1 MGHPAGTLRGLTA
14 RTASR
19 QTDRSAATRARLVKA
34 ARELFGER
42 PYADVGTEEIVRR
55 ARVTRG
61 ALYHHFT
68 DKRDLF
74 RSVHEQLEAELVD
87 SIARQLADATS
98 TDPVEGLRTGARSYL
113 DACEDPS
120 FARITLIDA
129 PAVLGWEES
138 RRIDEEYALKL
149 ILFGLEGAME
159 AGAFRRRPVLPLAHL
174 MLGTMGEAG
183 LRIAN
188 GEGSRDEVEDA
199 LMALLDGLRS

>member
-1 MGHPAGTLRGLTA
+1 MAGRAGTLSGLTA
-14 RTASR
+14 STGSR
-19 QTDRSAATRARLVKA
+19 QTDRSAATRARLVSA
-34 ARELFGER
+34 ARELFAER
-42 PYADVGTEEIVRR
+42 PYAEVGTEEIVRR

-87 SIARQLADATS
+87 AIAKQLTETVTS
-98 TDPVEGLRTGARSYL
+98 DPVEALRIGARTYL

-129 PAVLGWEES
+129 PAVLGWAEW
-138 RRIDEEYALKL
+138 RRIDEEYALKVIVL
-149 ILFGLEGAME
+149 GLEGAMQ
-159 AGAFRRRPVLPLAHL
+159 AGAFRRRPVLPLAYL

-183 LRIAN
+183 LRVAN
-188 GEGSRDEVEDA
+188 GEGRRDEVEDA

>member
-1 MGHPAGTLRGLTA
+1 VDRRAGTLSGLTA
-14 RTASR
+14 GTTSR

-34 ARELFGER
+34 ARELFAER

-129 PAVLGWEES
+129 PAVLGWAEW

-149 ILFGLEGAME
+149 IVLGLEGAME
-159 AGAFRRRPVLPLAHL
+159 AGAFRRHPVLPLAQL
-174 MLGTMGEAG
+174 MLATMGEAG
-183 LRIAN
+183 LRVAN
-188 GEGSRDEVEDA
+188 GEGTRKEVEGA

>member
-1 MGHPAGTLRGLTA
+1 LTAGTS
-14 RTASR
+14 SR
-19 QTDRSAATRARLVKA
+19 QTDRSAATRARLLKA

-74 RSVHEQLEAELVD
+74 RAVHEQLEAELVD
-87 SIARQLADATS
+87 AIARQLAAATS
-98 TDPVEGLRTGARSYL
+98 TDPVEGLRTGARTYL
-113 DACEDPS
+113 DACEDRS

-129 PAVLGWEES
+129 PAVLGWTEW
-138 RRIDEEYALKL
+138 RRIDEEYALKVIVL
-149 ILFGLEGAME
+149 GLEGAME
-159 AGAFRRRPVLPLAHL
+159 AGAFRRQPVLPLAQL

-183 LRIAN
+183 LRVAN
-188 GEGSRDEVEDA
+188 GEGSRDEVENA

>member
-1 MGHPAGTLRGLTA
+1 LSAGTGT
-14 RTASR
+14 R
-19 QTDRSAATRARLVKA
+19 QSDRSAATRARLVKA
-34 ARELFGER
+34 AHELFAER

-74 RSVHEQLEAELVD
+74 RAVHEQLEAELVD
-87 SIARQLADATS
+87 TIAKQLAESAVS
-98 TDPVEGLRTGARSYL
+98 DPLEGLRTGVRSYL

-129 PAVLGWEES
+129 PAVLGWVEW
-138 RRIDEEYALKL
+138 RRIDEEHALKL
-149 ILFGLEGAME
+149 VVLGLQGAME
-159 AGAFRRRPVLPLAHL
+159 AGVLRRQPVLPLAHVL
-174 MLGTMGEAG
+174 LGTMGEAG

-188 GEGSRDEVEDA
+188 GEGKRAEVEGA
-199 LMALLDGLRS
+199 LMALLDGLRV

>member
-1 MGHPAGTLRGLTA
+1 MTAGTG
-14 RTASR
+14 SR

-34 ARELFGER
+34 ARELFTER

-74 RSVHEQLEAELVD
+74 RAVHEQLEAELVD
-87 SIARQLADATS
+87 AIARQLAAS
-98 TDPVEGLRTGARSYL
+98 AGGDPLEGLRTGVRSYL

-129 PAVLGWEES
+129 PAVLGWVEW
-138 RRIDEEYALKL
+138 RRIDEEYALRL
-149 ILFGLEGAME
+149 IVLGLEGAMD
-159 AGAFRRRPVLPLAHL
+159 AGALRRQPVLPMAHL
-174 MLGTMGEAG
+174 LLGTMGEAG
-183 LRIAN
+183 LRVAN
-188 GEGSRDEVEDA
+188 GEGRRDEVEGA
-199 LMALLDGLRS
+199 LMALLDGLRA

>member
-1 MGHPAGTLRGLTA
+1 LSADTG
-14 RTASR
+14 SR
-19 QTDRSAATRARLVKA
+19 QADRSAATRARLVKA
-34 ARELFGER
+34 ARELFAER

-61 ALYHHFT
+61 ALYHHFA

-74 RSVHEQLEAELVD
+74 RAVHEQLEAELVD
-87 SIARQLADATS
+87 SIVRQLADS
-98 TDPVEGLRTGARSYL
+98 SSSDPVEGLRTGARSYL

-129 PAVLGWEES
+129 PAVLGWAEW
-138 RRIDEEYALKL
+138 RRIDEEYALKVIVL
-149 ILFGLEGAME
+149 GLEAAMQ
-159 AGAFRRRPVLPLAHL
+159 AGAFRRQPVLPLAQL

-183 LRIAN
+183 LRVAN
-188 GEGSRDEVEDA
+188 GEGRRDEVEAA